1 MSGER
6 KRSLPWAVPLCM
18 VIFFRGGALL
28 FGSPRPE
35 HEFGGGTAAKR
46 RSCGSA
52 EGRGRRTY
60 VSSFC
65 QPLLFLPPPSP
76 PRARVSASVPDPQPS
91 RPRYGYRGA
100 ASMKLGAAVPLEH
113 LLALTELA
121 PHLSVRTHP
130 SPSFLRSHPFLPPQ
144 LQRFLL
150 LLQGRVWDRRPD
162 PPSPPPHL
170 PLRPGTAHPTAAAG
184 SDRALGLPR
193 AGGGNGR
200 SPRERSGACRS
211 RSGAAPVSTGRTGGA
226 GPPTGSAGTFSG
238 ELGFSGGAPGNFTA
252 ASPLI
257 SRWGWV
263 YFRAKRKNKG
273 DPRRVAPC
281 VTRRSLLFSVN
292 PHPTFFVFKLRF
304 GAFRCVRGAPGPAC
318 NWCCEEEEGG
328 AG

>member
-1 MSGER
+1 M
-6 KRSLPWAVPLCM
+6 
-18 VIFFRGGALL
+18 
-28 FGSPRPE
+28 
-35 HEFGGGTAAKR
+35 
-46 RSCGSA
+46 
-52 EGRGRRTY
+52 
-60 VSSFC
+60 
-65 QPLLFLPPPSP
+65 
-76 PRARVSASVPDPQPS
+76 
-91 RPRYGYRGA
+91 
-100 ASMKLGAAVPLEH
+100 
-113 LLALTELA
+113 
-121 PHLSVRTHP
+121 
-130 SPSFLRSHPFLPPQ
+130 
-144 LQRFLL
+144 
-150 LLQGRVWDRRPD
+150 
-162 PPSPPPHL
+162 
-170 PLRPGTAHPTAAAG
+170 
-184 SDRALGLPR
+184 
-193 AGGGNGR
+193 
-200 SPRERSGACRS
+200 
-211 RSGAAPVSTGRTGGA
+211 STGRTGGA